1 MLKCRVG
8 ADIGGTFTD
17 LVLIDARGEV
27 VRRKVPSTAG
37 DYAQGIL
44 SALKD
49 AIGENGT
56 APADVGEVLHG
67 TTVAT
72 NAILEQKGALCGLIT
87 THGFRDVLELRRLR
101 MPQLYRLDWAKP
113 PVLVRRHL
121 RREVHER
128 IGSDGTVL
136 VPLDEDEVLRVG
148 AWLVEQGVEALAV
161 TLINSYVN
169 PAHELRIG
177 ELLRA
182 TFPDVPVSLSAEIL
196 PEIQEYERTSTTVVN
211 AYVQPVVK
219 SYIGSLRATLDSGGF
234 SAPLLIM
241 QSNGGL
247 TSSRNASENPVR
259 IIESG
264 PAAGVIACRQ
274 LAEQCGYPNMI
285 AFDMGGT
292 TAKASLIENG
302 HVQQATEYEVGGG
315 VSVGSRLN
323 RGGGYVVRVPSIDI
337 AEVGAGGGSL
347 VSIDKA
353 GGLQVGPR
361 SAGAMP
367 GPVCYSKGNAQPTVT
382 DANVVLGY
390 MSPFGIAGGTLAID
404 AAAAR
409 TAIEER
415 VARPV
420 GCSVEEAAFGIHTI
434 ANANMIRA
442 LRSVTIER
450 GRDPSEFSLCAFG
463 GSGPVHAA
471 HIALAMDIKTVV
483 VPPCP
488 GLFSAFGLLLADVEH
503 HYSRTVRRPLEAFWG
518 QTAAAQFA
526 EMVRQAHIGAE
537 DPDNPL
543 ADYVVRRVAD
553 IRYAG
558 QVYSLSIVVED
569 ADMGTDGLAKVR
581 CRFLAE
587 YERTYG
593 FHSPGETIEV
603 EALRVVAKSKADTD
617 PTWFA
622 AAARADADNPVSQP
636 ERRAYFGGTHG
647 WLDTPVITRSDL
659 RARPLSGPLI
669 IEGYDATTVVPPEF
683 NAEIDAQGNVVMTN
697 LRVTDEG
704 VTDQAERVV
713 A

>member
-1 MLKCRVG
+1 MQKCRVG

-17 LVLIDARGEV
+17 LVLIDALGKV

-44 SALKD
+44 SALED
-49 AIGENGT
+49 AVSEEGV

-113 PVLVRRHL
+113 AVLVRRYL

-128 IGSDGTVL
+128 IGSDGSVL
-136 VPLDEDEVLRVG
+136 VPLDDDEVLRVG
-148 AWLVEQGVEALAV
+148 GWLVEQGVEALAV
-161 TLINSYVN
+161 TLLNSYVN
-169 PAHELRIG
+169 QVHEQRIG
-177 ELLRA
+177 ALLREA
-182 TFPDVPVSLSAEIL
+182 FPAVPVSLSAEIL

-219 SYIGSLRATLDSGGF
+219 SYVGRLRATLDSGGF

-247 TSSRNASENPVR
+247 TSSRTAAENPVR

-285 AFDMGGT
+285 SFDMGGT

-315 VSVGSRLN
+315 VSAGSRLH

-361 SAGAMP
+361 SAGAVP
-367 GPVCYSKGNAQPTVT
+367 GPVCYGKGNTQPTVT

-390 MSPFGIAGGTLAID
+390 MSPVGIAGGTLAID

-409 TAIEER
+409 AAIEQR
-415 VARPV
+415 VAQPLDR
-420 GCSVEEAAFGIHTI
+420 STEEAAFGIHTI

-471 HIALAMDIKTVV
+471 HIALAMDIKTVL

-488 GLFSAFGLLLADVEH
+488 GLFSAFGLLLADIEH
-503 HYSRTVRRPLEAFWG
+503 HYGRTVRRPLEAFWG
-518 QTAAAQFA
+518 EGATAQFA
-526 EMVRQAHIGAE
+526 AMVRQAHIGAE
-537 DPDNPL
+537 DPDCPL
-543 ADYVVRRVAD
+543 KDYTVRRIAD

-558 QVYSLSIVVED
+558 QVYSLSILVED
-569 ADMGTDGLAKVR
+569 ADFTTEGLAKVR
-581 CRFLAE
+581 GRFLEE

-593 FHSPGETIEV
+593 FQSPGEVIEV
-603 EALRVVAKSKADTD
+603 EALRVVAKSLADTN
-617 PTWFA
+617 PAWFA
-622 AAARADADNPVSQP
+622 AAARADADYPVSQAR
-636 ERRAYFGGTHG
+636 RRAYFGGTHG
-647 WLDTPVITRSDL
+647 WLDAPVITRSDL
-659 RARPLSGPLI
+659 QTRARSGPLI
-669 IEGYDATTVVPPEF
+669 IEGYDATTAVSPEF
-683 NAEIDAQGNVVMTN
+683 SAEVDARGNIVMTN
-697 LRVTDEG
+697 QRLAGESGSG
-704 VTDQAERVV
+704 VA
-713 A
+713 

>member
-1 MLKCRVG
+1 MRTCRVG

-17 LVLIDARGEV
+17 LVLIDAVGKV
-27 VRRKVPSTAG
+27 VRRKVPSTVG
-37 DYAQGIL
+37 DYAEGIL
-44 SALKD
+44 SALED
-49 AIGENGT
+49 AVRAEGI
-56 APADVGEVLHG
+56 APTDVGEVLHG

-113 PVLVRRHL
+113 PVLVRRYL

-128 IGSDGTVL
+128 IASDGSVL
-136 VPLDEDEVLRVG
+136 VPLDDDEVLRVG
-148 AWLVEQGVEALAV
+148 GWLVEQGIEALAV
-161 TLINSYVN
+161 TLLNSYVN
-169 PAHELRIG
+169 PEHERRIG
-177 ELLRA
+177 ALLREA
-182 TFPDVPVSLSAEIL
+182 FPGVPVSLSAEIL

-211 AYVQPVVK
+211 AYVQPVVE
-219 SYIGSLRATLDSGGF
+219 SYIGRLRATLDSGGF

-247 TSSRNASENPVR
+247 TSSRKAAENPVR

-315 VSVGSRLN
+315 VSAGSRLN

-361 SAGAMP
+361 SAGAVP
-367 GPVCYSKGNAQPTVT
+367 GPVCYSKGNTQPTVT

-390 MSPFGIAGGTLAID
+390 MSPVGIAGGTLAID

-409 TAIEER
+409 AAIEER
-415 VARPV
+415 VARPLDR
-420 GCSVEEAAFGIHTI
+420 SAEEAAFGIHTI

-471 HIALAMDIKTVV
+471 QIALAMEIKTVV

-488 GLFSAFGLLLADVEH
+488 GLFSSFGLLLADIEH

-518 QTAAAQFA
+518 EGAAAQFA
-526 EMVRQAHIGAE
+526 EMVRRAHIGAE
-537 DPDNPL
+537 DPDYPL
-543 ADYVVRRVAD
+543 SDYAVRRIAD

-569 ADMGTDGLAKVR
+569 ADFTTEGLAKVR
-581 CRFLAE
+581 GRFLEE

-593 FHSPGETIEV
+593 FQSPGEVIEV
-603 EALRVVAKSKADTD
+603 ETLRVVAKSQAHTD
-617 PTWFA
+617 PAWFA

-636 ERRAYFGGTHG
+636 ERCAYFGDTHG
-647 WLDTPVITRSDL
+647 WIDAPVITRSDL
-659 RARPLSGPLI
+659 QARARSGPLI
-669 IEGYDATTVVPPEF
+669 VEGYDATTVVPPEF
-683 NAEIDAQGNVVMTN
+683 SAEIDARGNIVMTN
-697 LRVTDEG
+697 QRLADESG
-704 VTDQAERVV
+704 RGA

>member
-1 MLKCRVG
+1 MNTMRTYRVG

-17 LVLIDARGEV
+17 LVLIGADGEV
-27 VRRKVPSTAG
+27 IRRKVPSTIG

-44 SALKD
+44 SALEE
-49 AIGENGT
+49 AIAEKGA

-87 THGFRDVLELRRLR
+87 TRGFRDVLELRRMR

-113 PVLVRRHL
+113 TVLVRRHL
-121 RREVHER
+121 RREVNER
-128 IGSDGTVL
+128 IASDGSVL
-136 VPLDEDEVLRVG
+136 VPLDEAEVLRVG
-148 AWLVEQGVEALAV
+148 GWLVEQGVEALAV
-161 TLINSYVN
+161 TLLNSYVN
-169 PAHELRIG
+169 PLHERRIG
-177 ELLRA
+177 ELLRGA
-182 TFPDVPVSLSAEIL
+182 FPNIPVSLSAEIL

-219 SYIGSLRATLDSGGF
+219 SYIGRLRATLDSGGLH
-234 SAPLLIM
+234 APLLMM
-241 QSNGGL
+241 QSHGGL
-247 TSSRNASENPVR
+247 TSARNAAENPVR

-274 LAEQCGYPNMI
+274 VAELCGYRNMI

-292 TAKASLIENG
+292 TAKASLIEDG

-315 VSVGSRLN
+315 VSAGSRLN

-347 VSIDKA
+347 VAIDKA

-361 SAGAMP
+361 SAGAVP
-367 GPVCYSKGNAQPTVT
+367 GPVCYSKGNTQPTVT

-390 MSPFGIAGGTLAID
+390 MSPVGIAGGTLPID
-404 AAAAR
+404 VAAAWA
-409 TAIEER
+409 AIEER
-415 VARPV
+415 VAHPLGRL
-420 GCSVEEAAFGIHTI
+420 VEEAAFGIHTI

-471 HIALAMDIKTVV
+471 HIALAMEIGVVV

-503 HYSRTVRRPLEAFWG
+503 HYSRTVRRPLDAFWSAG
-518 QTAAAQFA
+518 AATQFA
-526 EMVRQAHIGAE
+526 ELVRQAQAGAE
-537 DPDNPL
+537 DPDYPRN
-543 ADYVVRRVAD
+543 DYTIRRVAD

-558 QVYSLSIVVED
+558 QVYSLSIAVED
-569 ADMGTDGLAKVR
+569 ADLGTEGLAKVR
-581 CRFLAE
+581 GQFLQE

-593 FHSPGETIEV
+593 FHSPGEVIEID
-603 EALRVVAKSKADTD
+603 ALRVVAKSQVDTN

-622 AAARADADNPVSQP
+622 AAARADADSPVSQP
-636 ERRAYFGGTHG
+636 ERRAYFGGAHG
-647 WLDTPVITRSDL
+647 WLTVPVITRSDL
-659 RARPLSGPLI
+659 QARPRGGPLI

-683 NAEIDAQGNVVMTN
+683 RAEIDTRGNIVMTN
-697 LRVTDEG
+697 QRLAGQREQG
-704 VTDQAERVV
+704 A

>member
-1 MLKCRVG
+1 MQKCRVG

-17 LVLIDARGEV
+17 LVLIGADGEV
-27 VRRKVPSTAG
+27 VRRKVPSTAA

-44 SALKD
+44 SALQETVEEKGILPD
-49 AIGENGT
+49 
-56 APADVGEVLHG
+56 DVGEVLHG

-87 THGFRDVLELRRLR
+87 TRGFRDVLELRRLR
-101 MPQLYRLDWAKP
+101 MPQLYQLDWAKP
-113 PVLVRRHL
+113 TVLVRRYL
-121 RREVHER
+121 RREVTER
-128 IGSDGTVL
+128 IAADGTVL
-136 VPLDEDEVLRVG
+136 EPLDDEEVLRVG
-148 AWLVEQGVEALAV
+148 GWLVEQGVEALAI

-169 PAHELRIG
+169 PMHERRIG
-177 ELLRA
+177 ELLRNRI
-182 TFPDVPVSLSAEIL
+182 PHIPVSLSTEIL

-211 AYVQPVVK
+211 SYVQPVVT
-219 SYIGSLRATLDSGGF
+219 SYIRSLRSTLDGGGLH
-234 SAPLLIM
+234 APLLIM

-247 TSSRNASENPVR
+247 TSSKNASENPVR

-264 PAAGVIACRQ
+264 PAAGVIASRY
-274 LAEQCGYPNMI
+274 LAEQCHYPNMI

-315 VSVGSRLN
+315 VSSGSRLN

-361 SAGAMP
+361 SAGAVP
-367 GPVCYSKGNAQPTVT
+367 GPVCYSKGNDQPTVT
-382 DANVVLGY
+382 DANVALGY
-390 MSPFGIAGGTLAID
+390 MSPLGIAGGTLPID
-404 AAAAR
+404 VEAAR
-409 TAIEER
+409 AAIQEH
-415 VARPV
+415 AAKALA
-420 GCSVEEAAFGIHTI
+420 CSVEDAAFGIHTI

-471 HIALAMDIKTVV
+471 HIALTMDIDTIV

-488 GLFSAFGLLLADVEH
+488 GLFSAFGLLLADVEQ
-503 HYSRTVRRPLEAFWG
+503 HYSRTVRRPLDTFWG
-518 QTAAAQFA
+518 AGAADRFA
-526 EMVRQAHIGAE
+526 DMVRQVQAGAE
-537 DPDNPL
+537 DPDYPL
-543 ADYVVRRVAD
+543 QDYVIQRVAD

-558 QVYSLSIVVED
+558 QVYSLPVSVNETD
-569 ADMGTDGLAKVR
+569 LAPDGLEKVR
-581 CRFLAE
+581 RQFLAE

-593 FHSPGETIEV
+593 FYSPGEVIEV
-603 EALRVVAKSKADTD
+603 EALRVVARSRVDTD
-617 PTWFA
+617 PSWFT

-636 ERRAYFGGTHG
+636 ERRAYFGNRHG
-647 WLDTPVITRSDL
+647 WLQTPVITRSDL
-659 RARPLSGPLI
+659 QAQPRTGPLI

-683 NAEIDAQGNVVMTN
+683 VAAVDARGNIVMTN
-697 LRVTDEG
+697 QRNV
-704 VTDQAERVV
+704 DQRSKEA

>member
-1 MLKCRVG
+1 MRTCRVG

-17 LVLIDARGEV
+17 LVLIDALGKV

-44 SALKD
+44 SALED
-49 AIGENGT
+49 AVSEEGMP
-56 APADVGEVLHG
+56 PADVGEVLHG

-128 IGSDGTVL
+128 IASDGSVL
-136 VPLDEDEVLRVG
+136 VPLDDDEVLRVG
-148 AWLVEQGVEALAV
+148 GWLVEQGVEALAV
-161 TLINSYVN
+161 ALLNSYVN
-169 PAHELRIG
+169 PVHEQRIG
-177 ELLRA
+177 ALLREA
-182 TFPDVPVSLSAEIL
+182 FPAVPVSLSAEIL

-219 SYIGSLRATLDSGGF
+219 SYIGRLRATLDSGGF

-247 TSSRNASENPVR
+247 TSSRNAAENPVR

-264 PAAGVIACRQ
+264 PAAGVIACRE

-361 SAGAMP
+361 SAGAVP
-367 GPVCYSKGNAQPTVT
+367 GPVCYGKGNPQPTVT

-390 MSPFGIAGGTLAID
+390 MSPVGIAGGTLAID

-415 VARPV
+415 VARLLDR
-420 GCSVEEAAFGIHTI
+420 SVEEAAFGIHTI

-488 GLFSAFGLLLADVEH
+488 GLFSAFGLLLADMEH
-503 HYSRTVRRPLEAFWG
+503 HYARTVRRPLEAFWG
-518 QTAAAQFA
+518 KPAAAQFT
-526 EMVRQAHIGAE
+526 EMVRQAHVGAD
-537 DPDNPL
+537 DPDYPMN
-543 ADYVVRRVAD
+543 DYVVRRIAD
-553 IRYAG
+553 VRYAG
-558 QVYSLSIVVED
+558 QVYSLSIAVED
-569 ADMGTDGLAKVR
+569 ADFTSEGQDKVR
-581 CRFLAE
+581 GRFLEE

-593 FHSPGETIEV
+593 FQSPGEVIEV
-603 EALRVVAKSKADTD
+603 EALRVVAKSQADTNPD
-617 PTWFA
+617 WFA
-622 AAARADADNPVSQP
+622 AAARADADYPVSQP
-636 ERRAYFGGTHG
+636 KRRAYFGGTHG
-647 WLDTPVITRSDL
+647 WLDAAVITRSDL
-659 RARPLSGPLI
+659 QAQARSGPLI
-669 IEGYDATTVVPPEF
+669 IEGYDATTVVPPQF
-683 NAEIDAQGNVVMTN
+683 SAEIDARGNIVMTN
-697 LRVTDEG
+697 QRVAG
-704 VTDQAERVV
+704 VNGSGA

>member
-1 MLKCRVG
+1 MRKVQRCRVG

-17 LVLIDARGEV
+17 LVLIGDDGEV
-27 VRRKVPSTAG
+27 IRRKVPSTPQ

-44 SALKD
+44 SSLHD
-49 AIGENGT
+49 AITEKQALPGEVT
-56 APADVGEVLHG
+56 EVLHG

-72 NAILEQKGALCGLIT
+72 NAILEQKGAVCGLIT
-87 THGFRDVLELRRLR
+87 TKGFRDVLELRRLR

-113 PVLVRRHL
+113 PVLVRRFL
-121 RREVHER
+121 RREVNER
-128 IGSDGTVL
+128 IAADGAVL
-136 VPLDEDEVLRVG
+136 VPIDDAEILEVG
-148 AWLVEQGVEALAV
+148 GWLVAQGVEALAV
-161 TLINSYVN
+161 TLLNSYVN
-169 PAHELRIG
+169 PAHEHRIG
-177 ELLRA
+177 QMLRA
-182 TFPDVPVSLSAEIL
+182 AFPHIPVSISAEIL

-219 SYIGSLRATLDSGGF
+219 AYIHSLRTTLDSGGIA
-234 SAPLLIM
+234 APLLIM

-247 TSSRNASENPVR
+247 TSSRNAGDNPVR

-274 LAEQCGYPNMI
+274 VAERCGYPNMI

-302 HVQQATEYEVGGG
+302 HIQQATEYEVGGG

-353 GGLQVGPR
+353 GGLQVGPH

-367 GPVCYSKGNAQPTVT
+367 GPVCYSKGNDQPTVT
-382 DANVVLGY
+382 DGNVVLGY
-390 MSPFGIAGGTLAID
+390 MSPIGIAGGTLRIDVD
-404 AAAAR
+404 AAR
-409 TAIEER
+409 RAIADR
-415 VARPV
+415 VGTPLSR
-420 GCSVEEAAFGIHTI
+420 SIEDSAFGIHTI

-450 GRDPSEFSLCAFG
+450 GRDPSEFTLCAFG

-471 HIALAMDIKTVV
+471 HIALAMDIGTVV

-503 HYSRTVRRPLEAFWG
+503 HYSRTVRRELNAFWG
-518 QTAAAQFA
+518 EGVAKSFA
-526 EMVRQAHIGAE
+526 EMVAQAERGAT
-537 DPDNPL
+537 DPDYPL
-543 ADYVVRRVAD
+543 MKYSISRSVDL
-553 IRYAG
+553 RYAG
-558 QVYSLSIVVED
+558 QVFSLSVQVGSDDLGED
-569 ADMGTDGLAKVR
+569 ATGRVR
-581 CRFLAE
+581 QAFLDE

-593 FHSPGETIEV
+593 FQSPGEAIEV
-603 EALRVVAKSKADTD
+603 EALRVVAKSAVETD
-617 PTWFA
+617 PTWFE
-622 AAARADADNPVSQP
+622 AAARADADFVVSQP
-636 ERRAYFGGTHG
+636 RRQAYFGPKHG
-647 WLDTPVITRSDL
+647 WIDTPVISRTVL
-659 RARPLSGPLI
+659 KATPRPGPLI
-669 IEGYDATTVVPPEF
+669 IEGYDATTVVPPDF
-683 NAEIDAQGNVVMTN
+683 DAEIDGSGNIVMIN
-697 LRVTDEG
+697 RLVRK
-704 VTDQAERVV
+704 A